1 MTDICEKCHKEISP
15 GEWPWCPHGLP
26 ERAGGT
32 AMIGD
37 ELIGGARM
45 FENLDVNPVYIDSR
59 SSLKRELAARGLREF
74 VRHTGVPGSDKSKET
89 TRWT

>member
-1 MTDICEKCHKEISP
+1 MTEICDDCGKIVEV
-15 GEWPWCPHGLP
+15 GEWPWCPHQRP
-26 ERAGGT
+26 ERPGGT

-37 ELIGGARM
+37 DIPGGARM
-45 FENLDVNPVYIDSR
+45 FENLGPEPVYIDSR
-59 SSLKRELAARGLREF
+59 TSLKRELQARGLREF